1 MNKYDWLITK
11 VVDPEGLFIVSTSS
25 KYSLVNSDK
34 WPLLR
39 KKVKMSL
46 FGGVINPFHLAE
58 KVPAVVH
65 APRMGAELPELDEKA
80 KYEPSKTDAIAIVA
94 SIELLL

>member
-1 MNKYDWLITK
+1 MNKYDWLMTK
-11 VVDPEGLFIVSTSS
+11 VVDPEGLFIVSISS
-25 KYSLVNSDK
+25 KYSLVNSDE

-46 FGGVINPFHLAE
+46 FGGAINPFHLAE

-65 APRMGAELPELDEKA
+65 VPRRGAELPELDEKA